1 MAGTPLFTIEGTLS
15 VAHFPAEKAL
25 VATWISMTSGRFQ
38 EALAKGLNECG
49 RVGAISWIVDLTQN
63 PGVPSQA
70 DLAWIEG
77 GECAALCQ
85 RNRVRAVINIHGKS
99 AVATMGAKR
108 WSKSASSNGM
118 ATYDCANLADALA
131 LAAEVGS
138 GKAA

>member
-1 MAGTPLFTIEGTLS
+1 MAGVALFAIEGTLS
-15 VAHFPAEKAL
+15 VKHFAAQKAL

-49 RVGAISWIVDLTQN
+49 RVGAITWIVDLTQN

-77 GECAALCQ
+77 AECMALCQ

-99 AVATMGAKR
+99 AVAAMGAKR
-108 WSKSASSNGM
+108 WSKSASNNGM
-118 ATYDCANLADALA
+118 TTYDCSNLADALA
-131 LAAEVGS
+131 LAAEVAS

>member
-1 MAGTPLFTIEGTLS
+1 VTGKPLFSIEGTIS
-15 VAHFPAEKAL
+15 VAHFAAQKAL

-49 RVGAISWIVDLTQN
+49 RVGAVTWIVDLTQN

-70 DLAWIEG
+70 DLGWIEG
-77 GECAALCQ
+77 PECMGLCQ
-85 RNRVRAVINIHGKS
+85 RNQVRAVINIHGKS

-118 ATYDCANLADALA
+118 STYDCSTLADALA
-131 LAAEVGS
+131 LAADVAS